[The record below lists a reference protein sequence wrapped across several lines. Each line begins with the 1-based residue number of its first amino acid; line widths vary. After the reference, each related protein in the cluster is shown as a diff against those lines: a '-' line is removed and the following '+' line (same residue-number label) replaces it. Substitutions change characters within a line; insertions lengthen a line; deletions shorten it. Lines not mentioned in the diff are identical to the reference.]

1 MEDFGMPSNTS
12 QGVLNIIQ
20 EAIKNDDSSPCIPT
34 FRLIADD
41 TVSHPEDIPSVLS
54 YILVNLQSPAKDWRK
69 LNKTLAL
76 SIVLLKFG
84 NKSIIEELRKKIN
97 SFRDLMEFFFIET
110 RLDKGGVVRDKAR
123 LLYFM
128 LNTPGFIENEREGPR
143 SNYERHP
150 VSTS

>member
-1 MEDFGMPSNTS
+1 MPSNTS

-97 SFRDLMEFFFIET
+97 SFK
-110 RLDKGGVVRDKAR
+110 DKGGVVRDKAR